1 MIRSY
6 YGQATAILISTGKPM
21 FFFLKLNPKTR
32 HAGAKQLKKRKTA
45 EQKLHENEKLEIAR
59 FLPWSVSSLS
69 LSKHDLTDDMR
80 GSIDEITKGSAI
92 TAALSSAD

>member
-1 MIRSY
+1 MEYLKYSTFHYLKR
-6 YGQATAILISTGKPM
+6 GWTASEE
-21 FFFLKLNPKTR
+21 
-32 HAGAKQLKKRKTA
+32 AKQLKKRKAA
-45 EQKLHENEKLEIAR
+45 EQKLDENEKLEIAR